1 MKLVFTGS
9 AKKELEDLPQELAAL
24 FIAHLEK
31 MQDMPPRKHMKYG
44 IPYHTEKA
52 TKQTRII
59 YKVTKRMNA
68 GTNHTSERG
77 IRLDKRGR
85 TLLLER
91 FLQGTNKKI
100 MFR

>member
-44 IPYHTEKA
+44 IPYHAEKV
-52 TKQTRII
+52 TKQARII
-59 YKVTKRMNA
+59 YNITEDMIYIIHCFDSHKEN
-68 GTNHTSERG
+68 ERWY
-77 IRLDKRGR
+77 KSY
-85 TLLLER
+85 
-91 FLQGTNKKI
+91 K
-100 MFR
+100 